1 MNSTTR
7 TSSPYSDYMSGLLP
21 ATNNGTRT
29 ATTGGGSL
37 AGGYMSTNS
46 IPSINKAKAGTTTD
60 SYAGISDFFTTTQD
74 SLGNDG
80 NGIIDEGG
88 QDNGKQYPQQGV
100 AETNKDVT
108 ITAPP
113 PVLNTANE
121 LQAAMANFLGG
132 QGASSLAGGNING
145 LPTNEALFAAF
156 QQQQQQQQLQA
167 QAQNQGENGTSQVVA
182 HNTEVESAAQPSSS
196 ALAAPP
202 HDIVASANAFQMWL
216 MHQQAQAQQQEKAQ
230 QEAQQQQAQAQAL
243 AQAQVQ
249 AVNLGSNTAPQVVA
263 LNPLQLIQIL
273 QVQQQEQQQQQL
285 LQQVASLIQQAAPQA
300 QVPAGSAQGD
310 APNKRKAADAP
321 NTSSDSGNTTSKRN
335 ATTAVSKSLYLLKL
349 FAFAPILCLT

>member
-60 SYAGISDFFTTTQD
+60 GYAGISDFFTTTQD

-80 NGIIDEGG
+80 IGIDEGG

-100 AETNKDVT
+100 AKTNKDVT
-108 ITAPP
+108 MTAPP
-113 PVLNTANE
+113 PVLNAANE
-121 LQAAMANFLGG
+121 LQAATLPPSLG
-132 QGASSLAGGNING
+132 GGNING

-156 QQQQQQQQLQA
+156 QQQQQQLQA
-167 QAQNQGENGTSQVVA
+167 QAQNSVSQGNKQGENGTSQVVA
-182 HNTEVESAAQPSSS
+182 NNTEVESAAQPSSS

-202 HDIVASANAFQMWL
+202 LDIVASANALQMWL

-230 QEAQQQQAQAQAL
+230 QEAQQQQTQAQAL